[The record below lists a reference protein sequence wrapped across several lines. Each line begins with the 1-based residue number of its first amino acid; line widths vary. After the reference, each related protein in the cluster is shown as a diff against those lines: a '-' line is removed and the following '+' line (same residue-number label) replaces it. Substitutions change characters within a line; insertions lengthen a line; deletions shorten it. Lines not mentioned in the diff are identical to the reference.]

1 MRERIW
7 LWMTR
12 LWRRPGIRISAFGSA
27 ALLIALIAPLL
38 DQTVPAYLTDRFT
51 QDAVLPIL
59 SILASS
65 MLAVTTFSLGIMVQ
79 AFRSA
84 AGQATPRVYRLLMQ
98 DMTTL
103 NVMSVFVGAFLF
115 SLTSI
120 VMFRAGFYGKSAAV
134 IVFAMTLV
142 CIGLIV
148 VAILRWIAHLSQL
161 GSLHHTLT
169 LVESAAARP
178 LERMAKTPNLGAR
191 AASDAPRAPRDATP
205 LLSPIAGYVQFIS
218 LTELNAQLANADATL
233 WVLRPP
239 GSWVLKGAPLAYL
252 EGDCPPE
259 SLIENFTIGDE
270 RTVEQDARFG
280 LVILSEVASRAL
292 SPGVNDPGTAIDVIH
307 RIERILWILGQQMCA
322 EDRNTKPRFDR
333 VIIGTITADDLLQD
347 GFASLIQDG
356 GNRFDVIA
364 QMLKS
369 ANRLSQSDWSDLAL
383 AAEKT
388 RDAALGAIDRQ
399 IDDPDAVKT
408 LHQMANET

>member
-27 ALLIALIAPLL
+27 ALVIALIAPLL

-205 LLSPIAGYVQFIS
+205 LLSPITGYVQFIS

-307 RIERILWILGQQMCA
+307 RIERILWTLGQQMCA

-356 GNRFDVIA
+356 GNRFDVMA

-369 ANRLSQSDWSDLAL
+369 ANRLSQSDWSDLAK